1 MIDQIIDP
9 SSQPGPAGK
18 LSVCEFETYLRETQE
33 TVALLAHYYWLMRG
47 CPEGSPEIDWYRAE
61 ETIEQE
67 FLEQLDLGLPC

>member
-1 MIDQIIDP
+1 MIDQIIDH
-9 SSQPGPAGK
+9 SSKPGAAGK
-18 LSVCEFETYLRETQE
+18 LSVCEFESYLRETQE
-33 TVALLAHYYWLMRG
+33 TVTMLAHYYWLMRG

>member
-9 SSQPGPAGK
+9 SSKPCAGGK

-33 TVALLAHYYWLMRG
+33 TVAVLAHYYWLMRG

-67 FLEQLDLGLPC
+67 FLEQLNLGIPC

>member
-1 MIDQIIDP
+1 MIDQIIDH
-9 SSQPGPAGK
+9 SSKRDSTAK

-33 TVALLAHYYWLMRG
+33 TVTMLAHYYWLMRG